1 MSQQNAASRGPRRV
15 SAFGPRVVSQTCQ
28 RCHSTSRVYPREGP
42 KSLTFSLGLQHNRRV
57 IFLFIL
63 SLPENKI
70 LHVHGS
76 CRPQQHVH
84 FPSYRPMQ
92 SRMWAQRLTSD
103 DKRVVNTDAPRSQFQ
118 GFRHIR
124 NVHFPAESSRSHIV
138 SWWSSGFRDFELQ
151 RRIFSTPYIASGAD
165 RNDNWNLNTR
175 MVANYRLGICSVA
188 FPLGGPRGTA
198 KPSTGGLA
206 SYFRLRFLVLE
217 QLDVLFELHACNC
230 LAYSLYQ
237 AFCLDSCFCILRV
250 AKGSSTKLLSCRY
263 RKNRNETIF
272 APAVD
277 SIT

>member
-1 MSQQNAASRGPRRV
+1 
-15 SAFGPRVVSQTCQ
+15 
-28 RCHSTSRVYPREGP
+28 
-42 KSLTFSLGLQHNRRV
+42 
-57 IFLFIL
+57 
-63 SLPENKI
+63 
-70 LHVHGS
+70 
-76 CRPQQHVH
+76 
-84 FPSYRPMQ
+84 MQ

-103 DKRVVNTDAPRSQFQ
+103 DKRVVSTDAPRSQFQ
-118 GFRHIR
+118 GFHHIR
-124 NVHFPAESSRSHIV
+124 NVHFPAGSSRSHIV
-138 SWWSSGFRDFELQ
+138 SWWSSGFRDFKLQ

-188 FPLGGPRGTA
+188 FPLGG
-198 KPSTGGLA
+198 LA

-217 QLDVLFELHACNC
+217 QLDVLFALHACNC

-263 RKNRNETIF
+263 RKNRNETIS